1 MASKA
6 FINVIN
12 NPCMN
17 LVNFPLNP
25 AMIITPETPYSY
37 RPRFTSKICNKVV
50 GVKSLA
56 SSLSSIRVSNNS
68 STNLPLNWRNVQGLN
83 NWDDL
88 IQPLNPLL
96 RCEIIRYGKFVT
108 ACYDAFDL
116 NPNSSRYLNCKYGK
130 KRMFSEVGL
139 GDCGYEVI
147 KYVYATADISIPIQN
162 GGSCARW
169 VGYIAVSSDEEV
181 KRIGRRDILVT
192 FRGTVTYPEWIASLM
207 SSLSPAKLDPN
218 DPKPDIMVEAG
229 FLSLYTSSET
239 NVRFGLGSCREQ
251 LLSEVSRLLKK
262 HKHEELS
269 ITLVGHSMGSSLAL
283 LLAYDI
289 AEVGLKQHTVPLT
302 VFSFAGPRVGNVRF
316 KERCEELG
324 VKVLRIVNANDPI
337 TKLPGVIFNETFTVW
352 RHTCYAH
359 VGTEL
364 VLDRLKADEDETNKI
379 SDNLIDQRVKNGVNV
394 MDFFKI
400 DDILCVHDM
409 QTYIEMIKNCPR
421 RSEIRRKRV
430 DFINKLKEMNMKTSA
445 AWRYVAITCVVYHG
459 CVTLANMVRLAYP

>member
-1 MASKA
+1 MAKSVL
-6 FINVIN
+6 NVKN
-12 NPCMN
+12 LLCLN
-17 LVNFPLNP
+17 LVMFQVDHTKV
-25 AMIITPETPYSY
+25 ITTKKPYSR
-37 RPRFTSKICNKVV
+37 RPNFTKMICSCNVAITSLPS
-50 GVKSLA
+50 SLA
-56 SSLSSIRVSNNS
+56 PAGLSTISPSLA
-68 STNLPLNWRNVQGLN
+68 LNWRDVQGLN
-83 NWDDL
+83 DWENL

-96 RCEIIRYGKFVT
+96 QHEIIRYGKFVT

-116 NPNSSRYLNCKYGK
+116 NPDSSRYLTCKYAK
-130 KRMFSEVGL
+130 NRMFLEVGWA
-139 GDCGYEVI
+139 DCGYEVT
-147 KYVYATADISIPIQN
+147 KYVYTTPDIRIPIQN

-181 KRIGRRDILVT
+181 KKIGRRDILVI
-192 FRGTVTYPEWIASLM
+192 FRGTATYPEWIANLM
-207 SSLSPAKLDPN
+207 SSLSPARLDPN

-251 LLSEVSRLLKK
+251 LVSEISRLLRIY
-262 HKHEELS
+262 KHEELS
-269 ITLVGHSMGSSLAL
+269 ITLAGHSMGSSLAL
-283 LLAYDI
+283 LLAYDL
-289 AEVGLKQHTVPLT
+289 AELGLKQPTVPLT

-337 TKLPGVIFNETFTVW
+337 TKLPGVIFNETFSAWTCA
-352 RHTCYAH
+352 CYAH
-359 VGTEL
+359 VGIEL
-364 VLDRLKADEDETNKI
+364 VLDCLKTDEEETHEI
-379 SDNLIDQRVKNGVNV
+379 SDHYMIDKIVKKGVKL

-421 RSEIRRKRV
+421 RSRIRQKRIH
-430 DFINKLKEMNMKTSA
+430 FIKNLKENNIKFSV

-459 CVTLANMVRLAYP
+459 CVTFANIMRLAYP